1 MRRRDGSTIWVRD
14 RVVPVRDRRGRVRCY
29 EGQLEDVTD
38 EKRHREELETALRSK
53 IELIGTVS
61 HELRNPLTSIVGY
74 AHLLSEALDP
84 GSPEHAEMA
93 AVVKQQAE
101 DVADIVEDLLT
112 AAQADAGTLRV
123 VTAPLDLAD
132 EVRRVLAGL
141 GGRHAGTLDVDAAP
155 APAVGD
161 RHASP
166 SDRPQPGGQR
176 HRPRRGAHPGR
187 HRPQC
192 PAGPAGR
199 GRRWPRPD
207 AG

>member
-38 EKRHREELETALRSK
+38 EKRHREELEAALRSK

-74 AHLLSEALDP
+74 AHLLSEARDH

-101 DVADIVEDLLT
+101 DV
-112 AAQADAGTLRV
+112 
-123 VTAPLDLAD
+123 
-132 EVRRVLAGL
+132 
-141 GGRHAGTLDVDAAP
+141 
-155 APAVGD
+155 
-161 RHASP
+161 
-166 SDRPQPGGQR
+166 
-176 HRPRRGAHPGR
+176 GR
-187 HRPQC
+187 HRR
-192 PAGPAGR
+192 GPADCR
-199 GRRWPRPD
+199 PGRRRHSPGGHRPHRP
-207 AG
+207 GR